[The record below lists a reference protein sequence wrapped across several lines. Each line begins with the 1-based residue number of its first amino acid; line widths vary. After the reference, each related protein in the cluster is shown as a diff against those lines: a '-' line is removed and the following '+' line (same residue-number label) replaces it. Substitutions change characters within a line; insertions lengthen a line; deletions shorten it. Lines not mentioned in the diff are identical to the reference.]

1 MSLATSEE
9 LIEELR
15 AGRMIILA
23 DDEDRENEGDLIM
36 AAEWVTPEA
45 INFMATHGR
54 GLICLAMTQEHTDQ
68 LELPLMVANT
78 NSKFKTNFTISI
90 EAAEGVTTG
99 ISAYDRAH
107 TVRTA
112 IQSDVKPSDI
122 HTPGH
127 VFPLVGREGGLLVRA
142 GHTEASIDLARLA
155 GLKPAGVICEIMNED
170 GTMARMPELKVF
182 AKKHG
187 LKVGTIADVIRHR
200 LQHDSLVKREVEV
213 RMPTE
218 FGEFRLIGYTNAVD
232 KAEHVAL
239 VMGEPDAE
247 RPCLVRV
254 HSECLTGDVFTSR
267 RCDCGSQLHAAMRQV
282 AEAGEGVILYLRQEG
297 RGIGLLNK
305 LKAYNLQDAGHDTVE
320 ANVKLGFKADL
331 RDYGIGAQILRD
343 LGLRR
348 LKLLTNNP
356 KKIIALDGYGL
367 EVSERVQLQV
377 SPHEDNIAYL
387 TTKRDKMGHMLTMD
401 SDRPEQSEKTK
412 GEQS

>member
-1 MSLATSEE
+1 MSLASSKE

-23 DDEDRENEGDLIM
+23 DDEDRENEGDLVM

-54 GLICLAMTQEHTDQ
+54 GLICLAMTQEQTDR
-68 LELPLMVANT
+68 LNLPLMVANT
-78 NSKFKTNFTISI
+78 NSKFKTNFTVSI

-99 ISAYDRAH
+99 ISAFDRAH
-107 TVRTA
+107 TIRTA
-112 IQSDVKPSDI
+112 IDDDAKPSDI

-127 VFPLVGREGGLLVRA
+127 IFPLVSRDGGLLVRA
-142 GHTEASIDLARLA
+142 GHTEASVDLARMA

-170 GTMARMPELKVF
+170 GSMARMPELKKF
-182 AKKHG
+182 AKKHN
-187 LKVGTIADVIRHR
+187 LKVGCIADVIRYQ
-200 LQHDSLVKREVEV
+200 LKNDSLVKREVEV
-213 RMPTE
+213 RLPTE
-218 FGEFRLIGYTNAVD
+218 FGDFNMVGYTNAVD
-232 KAEHVAL
+232 EAEHVAL
-239 VMGEPDAE
+239 VMGNPDPE
-247 RPCLVRV
+247 TPCLVRV

-305 LKAYNLQDAGHDTVE
+305 LRAYELQDAGHDTVE
-320 ANVKLGFKADL
+320 ANKKLGFKADL

-343 LGLRR
+343 LNLRK

-367 EVSERVQLQV
+367 EVVERVQLQV
-377 SPHEDNIAYL
+377 NAHDDNITYL
-387 TTKRDKMGHMLTMD
+387 QTKQDKMGHMLNI
-401 SDRPEQSEKTK
+401 K
-412 GEQS
+412 GEKE

>member
-1 MSLATSEE
+1 MSLATTEE

-54 GLICLAMTQEHTDQ
+54 GLICLAMTREQTDQ
-68 LELPLMVANT
+68 LKLPLMVANT

-112 IQSDVKPSDI
+112 IQPDAKPADI

-127 VFPLVGREGGLLVRA
+127 VFPLVGRDGGLLVRA
-142 GHTEASIDLARLA
+142 GHTEASIDLSRLA
-155 GLKPAGVICEIMNED
+155 GLNPAGVICEIMNED
-170 GTMARMPELKVF
+170 GTMARMPELKYF
-182 AKKHG
+182 AKKHA

-200 LQHDSLVKREVEV
+200 LKHDSLVKREVEV

-282 AEAGEGVILYLRQEG
+282 SEAGEGVILYLRQEG

-305 LKAYNLQDAGHDTVE
+305 LKAYKLQDAGHDTVE

-331 RDYGIGAQILRD
+331 RDYGIGAQILRN

-377 SPHEDNIAYL
+377 GAHEDNIAYL
-387 TTKRDKMGHMLTMD
+387 TTKRDRMGHMLPMD
-401 SDRPEQSEKTK
+401 DYKSK

>member
-1 MSLATSEE
+1 MSLASCEE

-23 DDEDRENEGDLIM
+23 DDEDRENEGDLVM

-54 GLICLAMTQEHTDQ
+54 GLICLALTQEQTDK
-68 LELPLMVANT
+68 LNLPLMVSNT
-78 NSKFKTNFTISI
+78 NSKFKTNFTVSI

-107 TVRTA
+107 TVRAA
-112 IQSDVKPSDI
+112 IHEQATPADI

-127 VFPLVGREGGLLVRA
+127 VFPLVGRDGGLLVRA
-142 GHTEASIDLARLA
+142 GHTEASIDLARMA

-170 GTMARMPELKVF
+170 GTMSRMPELKKF
-182 AKKHG
+182 AKKHD
-187 LKVGTIADVIRHR
+187 LKVGSIADVIRYR
-200 LQHDSLVKREVEV
+200 LKHDSLVKREVEV
-213 RMPTE
+213 RLPTE
-218 FGEFRLIGYTNAVD
+218 FGEFRMYGYSNAVD
-232 KAEHVAL
+232 QAEHVAL
-239 VMGEPDAE
+239 VMGDPDPE
-247 RPCLVRV
+247 RPCLIRV

-305 LKAYNLQDAGHDTVE
+305 LRAYELQDAGHDTVE
-320 ANVKLGFKADL
+320 ANKKLGFKADL

-343 LGLRR
+343 IGLRK

-367 EVSERVQLQV
+367 EVVERVQLQT
-377 SPHEDNIAYL
+377 SPHEENITYL
-387 TTKRDKMGHMLTMD
+387 TTKRDKMGHMLD
-401 SDRPEQSEKTK
+401 VKEGKK
-412 GEQS
+412 

>member
-1 MSLATSEE
+1 MSLATTEE

-54 GLICLAMTQEHTDQ
+54 GLICLAMTQEQTDQ

-107 TVRTA
+107 TIRTA
-112 IQSDVKPSDI
+112 IQDDVKPADI

-127 VFPLVGREGGLLVRA
+127 VFPLVGRDGGLLVRA
-142 GHTEASIDLARLA
+142 GHTEASIDLARMA

-170 GTMARMPELKVF
+170 GTMARLPELKVF
-182 AKKHG
+182 AKKHA

-200 LQHDSLVKREVEV
+200 LKHDSLVKREVEV

-282 AEAGEGVILYLRQEG
+282 SEAGEGVILYLRQEG

-320 ANVKLGFKADL
+320 ANKKLGFKADL

-367 EVSERVQLQV
+367 EVSERVQLQAGA
-377 SPHEDNIAYL
+377 HEDNIAYL
-387 TTKRDKMGHMLTMD
+387 TAKRDRMGHMLD
-401 SDRPEQSEKTK
+401 VK
-412 GEQS
+412 GESS

>member
-1 MSLATSEE
+1 MSLATTEE
-9 LIEELR
+9 LLEELR

-23 DDEDRENEGDLIM
+23 DDEDRENEGDLVM

-68 LELPLMVANT
+68 LQLPLMVSNT

-107 TVRTA
+107 TIRTA
-112 IQSDVKPSDI
+112 IANDVTPADI

-127 VFPLVGREGGLLVRA
+127 VFPLVGRDGGLLVRA

-182 AKKHG
+182 AKKHN
-187 LKVGTIADVIRHR
+187 LKVGTIADVISHR
-200 LQHDSLVKREVEV
+200 LQHDSLVKREVDV

-218 FGEFRLIGYTNAVD
+218 FGEFRMVGFTNAVD
-232 KAEHVAL
+232 QAEHVAL
-239 VMGEPDAE
+239 VMGTPDAE

-305 LKAYNLQDAGHDTVE
+305 LKAYELQDAGHDTVS
-320 ANVKLGFKADL
+320 ANEKLGFKADL
-331 RDYGIGAQILRD
+331 RDYGIGAQILRNI
-343 LGLRR
+343 GLRR
-348 LKLLTNNP
+348 LRLLTNNP

-377 SPHEDNIAYL
+377 GEHEDNIAYL
-387 TTKRDKMGHMLTMD
+387 TTKREKMGHMMHV
-401 SDRPEQSEKTK
+401 K
-412 GEQS
+412 GEES

>member
-1 MSLATSEE
+1 MNLATTEE

-23 DDEDRENEGDLIM
+23 DDEDRENEGDLVM

-54 GLICLAMTQEHTDQ
+54 GLICLAMTQEQTEQ

-107 TVRTA
+107 TIRTA
-112 IQSDVKPSDI
+112 IKADVKPSDL

-127 VFPLVGREGGLLVRA
+127 VFPLVGRDGGLLVRA

-170 GTMARMPELKVF
+170 GTMARMPELKQF
-182 AKKHG
+182 AKKHA
-187 LKVGTIADVIRHR
+187 LKVGSIADVIRHR
-200 LQHDSLVKREVEV
+200 LKHDSLVKREVEV

-282 AEAGEGVILYLRQEG
+282 SEAGEGVILYLRQEG

-320 ANVKLGFKADL
+320 ANKKLGFKADL

-367 EVSERVQLQV
+367 EVSERVQLQAGA
-377 SPHEDNIAYL
+377 HEDNIAYL
-387 TTKRDKMGHMLTMD
+387 TTKRDRMGHMLD
-401 SDRPEQSEKTK
+401 VK

>member
-1 MSLATSEE
+1 MSLASSKE

-23 DDEDRENEGDLIM
+23 DDEDRENEGDLVM

-54 GLICLAMTQEHTDQ
+54 GLICLAMTQEQTDK
-68 LELPLMVANT
+68 LNLPLMVANT
-78 NSKFKTNFTISI
+78 NSKFKTNFTVSI
-90 EAAEGVTTG
+90 EAAQGVTTG
-99 ISAYDRAH
+99 ISAFDRAH
-107 TVRTA
+107 TIRTA
-112 IQSDVKPSDI
+112 IDDDAKASDI

-127 VFPLVGREGGLLVRA
+127 IFPLVSRDGGLLVRA
-142 GHTEASIDLARLA
+142 GHTEASVDLARMA

-170 GTMARMPELKVF
+170 GSMARMPELKKF
-182 AKKHG
+182 AKKHN
-187 LKVGTIADVIRHR
+187 LKVGCIADVIRYQ
-200 LQHDSLVKREVEV
+200 LKNDSLVKREVEV
-213 RMPTE
+213 RLPTE
-218 FGEFRLIGYTNAVD
+218 FGEFKMVGYTNAVD
-232 KAEHVAL
+232 QAEHVAL
-239 VMGEPDAE
+239 VMGDPDPE

-282 AEAGEGVILYLRQEG
+282 AEAGEGVVLYLRQEG

-305 LKAYNLQDAGHDTVE
+305 LRAYELQDAGHDTVE
-320 ANVKLGFKADL
+320 ANKKLGFKADL

-343 LGLRR
+343 LGLRK

-367 EVSERVQLQV
+367 EVEERVQLQAAA
-377 SPHEDNIAYL
+377 HEDNITYL
-387 TTKRDKMGHMLTMD
+387 QTKQDKMGHMLNI
-401 SDRPEQSEKTK
+401 K
-412 GEQS
+412 GDKE

>member
-1 MSLATSEE
+1 MSLATTEE

-23 DDEDRENEGDLIM
+23 DDEDRENEGDLVM

-54 GLICLAMTQEHTDQ
+54 GLICLAMTREQTDQ

-112 IQSDVKPSDI
+112 IQPDAKSADI

-127 VFPLVGREGGLLVRA
+127 VFPLVGRDGGLLVRA

-155 GLKPAGVICEIMNED
+155 GLNPAGVICEIMNED
-170 GTMARMPELKVF
+170 GTMARMPELKAF
-182 AKKHG
+182 AKKHV
-187 LKVGTIADVIRHR
+187 LKVGSIADVIRHR
-200 LQHDSLVKREVEV
+200 LKHDSLVKREVEV

-282 AEAGEGVILYLRQEG
+282 SEAGEGVILYLRQEG

-305 LKAYNLQDAGHDTVE
+305 LKAYNLQDVGHDTVE
-320 ANVKLGFKADL
+320 ANMKLGFKADL

-343 LGLRR
+343 LGLHR

-377 SPHEDNIAYL
+377 GAHEDNIAYL
-387 TTKRDKMGHMLTMD
+387 TTKRDKMGHMLNM
-401 SDRPEQSEKTK
+401 K

>member
-1 MSLATSEE
+1 MGHASCEE

-23 DDEDRENEGDLIM
+23 DDEDRENEGDLVM

-54 GLICLAMTQEHTDQ
+54 GLICLAMTREKTERLQ
-68 LELPLMVANT
+68 LPLMVSNT
-78 NSKFKTNFTISI
+78 NAKFKTNFTISI

-99 ISAYDRAH
+99 ISAFDRAH
-107 TVRTA
+107 TIRTA
-112 IQSDVKPSDI
+112 IADEAKPTDI

-127 VFPLVGREGGLLVRA
+127 VFPLVGRDGGLLVRA
-142 GHTEASIDLARLA
+142 GHTEASIDLARMA
-155 GLKPAGVICEIMNED
+155 GLKPAGVICEIMSED
-170 GTMARMPELKVF
+170 GSMMRMPELKLF
-182 AKKHG
+182 AKKHN
-187 LKVGTIADVIRHR
+187 LKIGCIADLISYRMKN
-200 LQHDSLVKREVEV
+200 DSLVKREVEV

-218 FGEFRLIGYTNAVD
+218 FGDFRLIGYTNMVD

-239 VMGEPDAE
+239 VMGKPDPE

-254 HSECLTGDVFTSR
+254 HSECLTGDVFASR
-267 RCDCGSQLHAAMRQV
+267 RCDCGSQLHAAMRQI

-305 LKAYNLQDAGHDTVE
+305 LRAYALQDVGHDTVE
-320 ANVKLGFKADL
+320 ANKRLGFKPDL
-331 RDYGIGAQILRD
+331 RDYGIGAQILRE
-343 LGLRR
+343 LGLRK

-367 EVSERVQLQV
+367 EVAERVQLEV
-377 SPHEDNIAYL
+377 DPHEDNIAYL
-387 TTKRDKMGHMLTMD
+387 KTKREKMGHMLKME
-401 SDRPEQSEKTK
+401 RKK
-412 GEQS
+412 

>member
-45 INFMATHGR
+45 VNFMATHGR
-54 GLICLAMTQEHTDQ
+54 GLICLAMTQAQTDLLQ
-68 LELPLMVANT
+68 LPLMVANT
-78 NSKFKTNFTISI
+78 NAKFKTNFTISI

-99 ISAYDRAH
+99 ISAFDRAH
-107 TVRTA
+107 TIRTA
-112 IQSDVKPSDI
+112 IRDGAKPADI

-127 VFPLVGREGGLLVRA
+127 IFPLVGREGGLLVRA
-142 GHTEASIDLARLA
+142 GHTEASIDLARMA

-170 GTMARMPELKVF
+170 GSMARMPELKKF
-182 AKKHG
+182 ARKHN

-232 KAEHVAL
+232 NAEHVAL
-239 VMGEPDAE
+239 VMGEPSAE

-254 HSECLTGDVFTSR
+254 HSECLTGDVFASR

-282 AEAGEGVILYLRQEG
+282 SEAGEGVILYLRQEG

-320 ANVKLGFKADL
+320 ANTKLGFKPDL
-331 RDYGIGAQILRD
+331 RDYGIGAQILRN

-348 LKLLTNNP
+348 LNLLTNNP

-367 EVSERVQLQV
+367 EVCERVQLQSV
-377 SPHEDNIAYL
+377 PHEDNIAYL
-387 TTKRDKMGHMLTMD
+387 TTKREKMGHMLD
-401 SDRPEQSEKTK
+401 LNGSE

>member
-1 MSLATSEE
+1 MTLATTEE
-9 LIEELR
+9 LLEELR
-15 AGRMIILA
+15 IGRMIILA
-23 DDEDRENEGDLIM
+23 DDEDRENEGDLVM

-54 GLICLAMTQEHTDQ
+54 GLICLAMTQEQTDQ
-68 LELPLMVANT
+68 LALPLMVSNT

-107 TVRTA
+107 TIRAA
-112 IQSDVKPSDI
+112 IKDDAKPTDI
-122 HTPGH
+122 NTPGH
-127 VFPLVGREGGLLVRA
+127 VFPLVGRDGGLLVRA
-142 GHTEASIDLARLA
+142 GHTEASIDLARMA
-155 GLKPAGVICEIMNED
+155 GLKAAGVICEIMNDD
-170 GTMARMPELKVF
+170 GSMARMPELKKF

-187 LKVGTIADVIRHR
+187 LKVGSIADVISHR
-200 LQHDSLVKREVEV
+200 LKHDSLVKREVEV

-218 FGEFRLIGYTNAVD
+218 FGDFQLIGYTNAVD
-232 KAEHVAL
+232 QAEHVAL
-239 VMGEPDAE
+239 VMGKPDAE

-305 LKAYNLQDAGHDTVE
+305 LRAYELQDVGHDTVE
-320 ANVKLGFKADL
+320 ANEKLGFKPDL

-367 EVSERVQLQV
+367 EVSERVQLEV
-377 SPHEDNIAYL
+377 NEHEDNVAYL
-387 TTKRDKMGHMLTMD
+387 TTKRDKMGHLLNMKGD
-401 SDRPEQSEKTK
+401 KT
-412 GEQS
+412 

>member
-1 MSLATSEE
+1 MTLATTEE
-9 LIEELR
+9 LLEELR
-15 AGRMIILA
+15 IGRMIILA
-23 DDEDRENEGDLIM
+23 DDEDRENEGDLVM

-68 LELPLMVANT
+68 LQLPLMVANT

-112 IQSDVKPSDI
+112 IQNDAKPSDI
-122 HTPGH
+122 NTPGH
-127 VFPLVGREGGLLVRA
+127 VFPLVGRDGGLLVRA

-155 GLKPAGVICEIMNED
+155 GLKPAGVICEIMNDD
-170 GTMARMPELKVF
+170 GSMARMPELKKF

-187 LKVGTIADVIRHR
+187 LKVGSIADVISHR
-200 LQHDSLVKREVEV
+200 LKHDSLVKREVEV

-232 KAEHVAL
+232 QAEHVAL
-239 VMGEPDAE
+239 VMGNPDAD

-282 AEAGEGVILYLRQEG
+282 AEVGEGVILYLRQEG

-305 LKAYNLQDAGHDTVE
+305 LRAYELQDAGHDTVE
-320 ANVKLGFKADL
+320 ANAKLGFNADL

-367 EVSERVQLQV
+367 EVSERVQLEV
-377 SPHEDNIAYL
+377 GEHEDNVAYL
-387 TTKRDKMGHMLTMD
+387 TTKRDKMGHLLNMKGK
-401 SDRPEQSEKTK
+401 KT
-412 GEQS
+412 

>member
-1 MSLATSEE
+1 MSLASCEE

-23 DDEDRENEGDLIM
+23 DDEDRENEGDLVM
-36 AAEWVTPEA
+36 AAEWITPEA
-45 INFMATHGR
+45 VNFMATHGR
-54 GLICLAMTQEHTDQ
+54 GLICLALTQEQTDQ
-68 LELPLMVANT
+68 LNLPLMVANT
-78 NSKFKTNFTISI
+78 NSKFKTNFTVSI

-107 TVRTA
+107 TIRAA
-112 IQSDVKPSDI
+112 INENAVPADI

-127 VFPLVGREGGLLVRA
+127 VFPLVSRDGGLLVRA
-142 GHTEASIDLARLA
+142 GHTEASTDLARMA
-155 GLKPAGVICEIMNED
+155 GLKPAGVICEIMNDD
-170 GTMARMPELKVF
+170 GSMSRMPELKKF
-182 AKKHG
+182 AEKHN
-187 LKVGTIADVIRHR
+187 LKVGTIADVIRYQ
-200 LQHDSLVKREVEV
+200 LKHDSLVKREVEV

-218 FGEFRLIGYTNAVD
+218 FGDFQMYGYSNAVD

-239 VMGEPDAE
+239 VLGNPDPE
-247 RPCLVRV
+247 RPCLIRV

-305 LKAYNLQDAGHDTVE
+305 LRAYELQDVGHDTVE
-320 ANVKLGFKADL
+320 ANQKLGFKADL

-343 LGLRR
+343 IGLRK

-367 EVSERVQLQV
+367 EVVERVQLQTT
-377 SPHEDNIAYL
+377 PHDENITYL
-387 TTKRDKMGHMLTMD
+387 NTKRDKMGHMLDM
-401 SDRPEQSEKTK
+401 EKK
-412 GEQS
+412 NK

>member
-1 MSLATSEE
+1 MTLATTDE
-9 LIEELR
+9 LIDELR

-45 INFMATHGR
+45 VNFMATHGR

-68 LELPLMVANT
+68 LQLPLMVANT
-78 NSKFKTNFTISI
+78 NAKFKTNFTISI

-107 TVRTA
+107 TIRTA
-112 IQSDVKPSDI
+112 IQTDAQPVDI

-127 VFPLVGREGGLLVRA
+127 IFPLVGRDGGLLVRA

-155 GLKPAGVICEIMNED
+155 GLKPAGVICEIMNDD
-170 GTMARMPELKVF
+170 GSMARMPELKVF

-187 LKVGTIADVIRHR
+187 LKVGSIADVISHR
-200 LQHDSLVKREVEV
+200 LKHDSLVKREVEV

-218 FGEFRLIGYTNAVD
+218 FGDFRLIGYTNAID
-232 KAEHVAL
+232 EAEHVAL
-239 VMGEPDAE
+239 VMGKPDAE
-247 RPCLVRV
+247 RSCLVRV

-282 AEAGEGVILYLRQEG
+282 AEAGEGVVLYLRQEG

-305 LKAYNLQDAGHDTVE
+305 LRAYELQDVGHDTVE
-320 ANVKLGFKADL
+320 ANKKLGFKADL

-348 LKLLTNNP
+348 LRLLTNNP

-367 EVSERVQLQV
+367 EVSERVQLEV
-377 SPHEDNIAYL
+377 GEHEDNIAYL
-387 TTKRDKMGHMLTMD
+387 TTKRDKMGHLLTMKGD
-401 SDRPEQSEKTK
+401 QS
-412 GEQS
+412 

>member
-1 MSLATSEE
+1 MTLATTEE
-9 LIEELR
+9 LLEELR
-15 AGRMIILA
+15 IGRMIILA
-23 DDEDRENEGDLIM
+23 DDEDRENEGDLVM

-54 GLICLAMTQEHTDQ
+54 GLVCLAMTQEHTDQ
-68 LELPLMVANT
+68 LQLPLMVSNT

-107 TVRTA
+107 TIRTA
-112 IQSDVKPSDI
+112 IKDDATPADI

-127 VFPLVGREGGLLVRA
+127 IFPLVGRDGGLLVRA
-142 GHTEASIDLARLA
+142 GHTEASIDLARMA
-155 GLKPAGVICEIMNED
+155 GLKPSGVICEIMNDD
-170 GTMARMPELKVF
+170 GSMARMPELKKF

-187 LKVGTIADVIRHR
+187 LKVGSIADVISHR
-200 LQHDSLVKREVEV
+200 LKHDSLVKREVEV

-232 KAEHVAL
+232 QAEHVAL
-239 VMGEPDAE
+239 VMGEPDAD
-247 RPCLVRV
+247 RPCMVRV

-267 RCDCGSQLHAAMRQV
+267 RCDCGSQLHAAMKQV

-305 LKAYNLQDAGHDTVE
+305 LRAYELQDAGHDTVE
-320 ANVKLGFKADL
+320 ANKKLGFKADL

-348 LKLLTNNP
+348 LRLLTNNP

-367 EVSERVQLQV
+367 EVSERVQLEV
-377 SPHEDNIAYL
+377 GEHEDNIAYL
-387 TTKRDKMGHMLTMD
+387 TTKRDKMGHLLNM
-401 SDRPEQSEKTK
+401 K
-412 GEQS
+412 GEKS